1 MHPFAHEILAP
12 FYTQALTVNNQT
24 KPTEVLT
31 RVLADNFQSQNNQET
46 KDKATLIKQFEYL
59 WQLIPDLKFE
69 PQQKI
74 VEGNT
79 VVIRSKASGTPKGN
93 FMGIECDGSKSFCI
107 DTIDIHTL
115 DNGQIT
121 HVYHVEDWA
130 SVMKQLKA

>member
-12 FYTQALTVNNQT
+12 FYTQALTVNTQT

-31 RVLADNFQSQNNQET
+31 RVLAENFQSQNNQET

-107 DTIDIHTL
+107 DTVDIHTL
-115 DNGQIT
+115 NNGQIT

-130 SVMKQLKA
+130 SAMKQLKA